1 MAYGRSGG
9 RYGGRTGYRRP
20 AYGVRSYRRS
30 YARSRAAPVRRRRAY
45 TRSAAPRRQRSQRMC
60 PCEDSELTSG
70 QKFVLAQGDPFD
82 PRSLGCKIPDSS
94 TQPSVALA
102 CQELHTPFLVGIPA
116 SEVGAV
122 AYLPCVSSGIITA
135 TSGGGAF
142 SWPAAFGGTNWNKRA
157 DVVAAVEAGRP
168 VAHGIR
174 ISSSVAP
181 TSATGYVHLACAV
194 ETVNLASSWGFA
206 NTIAQLSGYSW
217 YKRVTLASLTQTPL
231 TIINKYVDETAFRYL
246 GLDGAPAASGANGNT
261 FHIPLSWG
269 ALIIAVE
276 GVPSSSPI
284 QVEMLLHMECIPK
297 NIGVLAG
304 SNAASASPQLLASAA
319 SISAKTDFAH
329 TEDQQDSYMQQ
340 VAQNAMQGAAAAG
353 NAFNQNVI
361 LPAARRVGSMA
372 VNAALG
378 AAISGV
384 GGIVGVNSN
393 PLRLSL

>member
-1 MAYGRSGG
+1 MAYGRSGN
-9 RYGGRTGYRRP
+9 RYGGRSGYRRP

-30 YARSRAAPVRRRRAY
+30 YARSRVAPTRRRRTY
-45 TRSAAPRRQRSQRMC
+45 TRSTAPRRQRVQRMC
-60 PCEDSELTSG
+60 PCDDAELSSG

-82 PRSLGCKIPDSS
+82 PRALGCKIPDSS

-102 CQELHTPFLVGIPA
+102 CQELHTPLLVTAPA
-116 SEVGAV
+116 TDVGAV
-122 AYLPCVSSGIITA
+122 CYLPTV
-135 TSGGGAF
+135 SGGIVTAASGVG
-142 SWPAAFGGTNWNKRA
+142 SWSFASAFGGTNWNKRA
-157 DVVAAVEAGRP
+157 DIVAAVEAGRP

-194 ETVNLASSWGFA
+194 ETVNGVLNWGFA
-206 NTIAQLSGYSW
+206 DNIAKLSGYPW
-217 YKRVTLASLTQTPL
+217 YRRVTLASLTQTPL

-246 GLDGAPAASGANGNT
+246 GLDRPPADAGANGNT

-276 GVPSSSPI
+276 GVPTSSPI
-284 QVEMLLHMECIPK
+284 QVEMLLHLECIPK
-297 NIGVLAG
+297 NVGVLAG
-304 SNAASASPQLLASAA
+304 SNAAPASPGLLASAA
-319 SISAKTDFAH
+319 GISSKTDFAH

-353 NAFNQNVI
+353 NAFNQNFI

-372 VNAALG
+372 VNYALG

-393 PLRLSL
+393 PRRLAL